1 MNRYSPDLNPIENIW
16 PIAEKKLRKEEPADE
31 TEASFQRRVP
41 RTVESYAQGSA
52 KKLIPSM
59 AARIEEVI
67 EKKGGLAKY

>member
-1 MNRYSPDLNPIENIW
+1 MLVYYEQVFPGSQSHREHL
-16 PIAEKKLRKEEPADE
+16 AHCRKDEPADE

-67 EKKGGLAKY
+67 EKKGGMAKY